1 MRLKGVF
8 KWEGE
13 LAGQRGEGPFQSGCR
28 AEGDTGRGEHVL
40 RWFSVSGSPQLVL
53 GDMSLRRS
61 ERPYVPCEGF
71 CQGASEGLG
80 Q

>member
-13 LAGQRGEGPFQSGCR
+13 PAGQRGEGPFQLRCW
-28 AEGDTGRGEHVL
+28 AEGDTGWGEHVL
-40 RWFSVSGSPQLVL
+40 RWFSVSGSHQRVL
-53 GDMSLRRS
+53 GDMSLGRS

-71 CQGASEGLG
+71 CQGASEGSG